1 MLLRPRGDPVALLSS
16 ALLAG
21 ALGCVSPFTTS
32 FALAVGLFALVR
44 VGRRFL
50 PIVCALL
57 YFVGAW
63 RAGRAFAAQDRA
75 RDATI
80 RAEPWP
86 ARVELRGEVVRS
98 PVLLGDGVRVDIDAD
113 TLGRVT
119 LTIPKDEAP
128 LLARGDLVSTISQLA
143 PLDRFAN
150 EGVLDSRIAHARRGV
165 VLSGGAM
172 SIVVLRRGR
181 GPPAWV
187 DRARA
192 HVRARIAATFTAET
206 NGMARALVLG
216 EDDVGDEDR
225 RAFRKSGLAHLLAVS
240 GMHLVLV
247 VASFVAALRA
257 VLVRVPSV
265 VARWDAWRIAC
276 AAGIP
281 LVWLYADFAGGSG
294 SAVRAAWMTSA
305 ALLAR
310 VLDRKPDA
318 WRAAGI
324 ALAAIAISDPL
335 AAFDLSFVLS
345 ALATAGLLAIAPPL
359 AEGMASRWPRLPA
372 FGVRAIAATLA
383 ATIACTPVLACM
395 APELPLGS
403 IVANLVAVPLGEA
416 AALPLCL
423 AHALLA
429 PLPSAE
435 HGAALAASGALTL
448 VRWIARVF
456 ARAVI
461 PVPMPSAVHLAVI
474 AAGAIATFAARR
486 FTRVRVALLATAA
499 LAVVELVTRLRG
511 APRGRVRA
519 TFLDVAQGDS
529 ALVDLPDGSAMLIDG
544 GGIVGSPVDV
554 GERVVRPFL
563 RARRRSR
570 IDVVVLSH
578 PHPDHFLGL
587 ASALD
592 DGAIDI
598 GELWDTGQGESE
610 GAGPVYDAFL
620 ARMRSRGVRIL
631 RPRDLC
637 GTRTVGGATVD
648 ILAPCP
654 DVAGDRGANDNSFV
668 LRIRYGTRSF
678 LFAGDAEHA
687 EETDL
692 VARVG
697 VGGGLRADV
706 LKVGHHGSRTSTTP
720 AFLEAVHPS
729 LAVISCG
736 VRNRF
741 GHPSAMTLETL
752 QAARVPVLRTDRV
765 GSIVVTT
772 NGTDLN
778 VE

>member
-1 MLLRPRGDPVALLSS
+1 MLVRPRGDPVALLSS

-21 ALGCVSPFTTS
+21 ALGCISPIATS
-32 FALAVGLFALVR
+32 FAFAIGLFALVR

-50 PIVCALL
+50 PVLCAAL
-57 YFVGAW
+57 YFAGAW
-63 RAGRAFAAQDRA
+63 RAGRALSAHDRA
-75 RDATI
+75 RAAI
-80 RAEPWP
+80 IAAEKWP
-86 ARVELRGEVVRS
+86 ARVELRGEIARS
-98 PVLLGDGVRVDIDAD
+98 PVLLGDGVRVEVDDEK
-113 TLGRVT
+113 LGRVT
-119 LTIPKDEAP
+119 LTIPKDEGP
-128 LLARGDLVSTISQLA
+128 PSLVRGDLVTSISQLA

-150 EGVLDSRIAHARRGV
+150 EGVLDARIAHARRGV
-165 VLSGGAM
+165 VLSGGALGV
-172 SIVVLRRGR
+172 VVLRHGR
-181 GPPAWV
+181 GPPAWI

-192 HVRARIAATFTAET
+192 HVRARIVATFTAET

-216 EDDVGDEDR
+216 EDDVGDGDR

-247 VASFVAALRA
+247 VASFVAAIRA
-257 VLVRVPSV
+257 VLVRVPWV
-265 VARWDAWRIAC
+265 VARWDAWRIASV
-276 AAGIP
+276 AGIP

-294 SAVRAAWMTSA
+294 SATRAAWMTSA

-324 ALAAIAISDPL
+324 ALAAIAVTGPL
-335 AAFDLSFVLS
+335 AVFDLSFVLS

-359 AEGMASRWPRLPA
+359 AEAMTTRWPRLPE
-372 FGVRAIAATLA
+372 FGVRATAATVA
-383 ATIACTPVLACM
+383 ATIACTPVLAGM
-395 APELPLGS
+395 APDLPLGS
-403 IVANLVAVPLGEA
+403 VVANLVAVPLGEA

-435 HGAALAASGALTL
+435 HGAAIAASGALAL
-448 VRWIARVF
+448 VRLIARVF

-461 PVPMPSAVHLAVI
+461 PIPMPSAMHLTVI

-486 FTRVRVALLATAA
+486 FTRARVAFVATAA
-499 LAVVELVTRLRG
+499 LVVVELVTRVRG

-529 ALVDLPDGSAMLIDG
+529 ALVDLPDGAAMLIDG

-587 ASALD
+587 ASALE
-592 DGAIDI
+592 DGAVEV

-620 ARMRSRGVRIL
+620 ARMRSRGVRVL

-648 ILAPCP
+648 VLAPCP
-654 DVAGDRGANDNSFV
+654 DVGGDRGANDNSFV
-668 LRIRYGTRSF
+668 LRVRYGARSF
-678 LFAGDAEHA
+678 MFAGDAEHA
-687 EETDL
+687 EESDL
-692 VARVG
+692 VAR
-697 VGGGLRADV
+697 GGIQSDV
-706 LKVGHHGSRTSTTP
+706 LKVGHHGSRTSTTR
-720 AFLEAVHPS
+720 AFLQAVRPS
-729 LAVISCG
+729 VAVISCG

-741 GHPSAMTLETL
+741 GHPSAVTLDTL
-752 QAARVPVLRTDRV
+752 ASANIPVLRTDRS

-772 NGTDLN
+772 DGTDLQ